1 MRDFVRYLCAVL
13 AVPLAIGLR
22 YAMTPLIGKGVPY
35 IPLFMVATIVAVFA
49 GMGPAILMSVLA
61 ALVTD
66 FFIVPPLYVFEFQP
80 RLYGQ
85 MGVMVLTSALVGY
98 VSNSLRETRRRAA
111 AQVRRLHES
120 EHKYRDFVENCG
132 LLASSIDCDCRYI
145 YVNRAFAAFF
155 GCDQDSV
162 PGKTVQEVLGPELGD
177 RVAVEIHQMLDT
189 GLNCDSEHI
198 VTTPSGPRWLH
209 THRCLSRDGQGK
221 ARYITTFMHDITE
234 TKQAELQL
242 RTSEEQFR
250 HLVNYAGFIVIRCS
264 LDGIIRYI
272 NDMAWQYRGRR
283 FENCVGRHIIEVWG
297 PGGGEAFMSGVRRA
311 VEKGKDIEMEVE
323 IPSRDGM
330 RWFWSRYNL
339 MKDAEGRPDCVIIFA
354 HDITKEKL
362 AGIQL
367 QRSET
372 SFRQLVESA
381 GLMAARWDTDGKL
394 LYMNSLGLAYLG
406 VSAEDIVGRHATE
419 ILHPELSKVFTRD
432 IHMILETASDMEQ
445 EYEVPLPDG
454 TQWLWSRWSLLR
466 NPDGQVEVATFVRNI
481 TEQRLAQKKLQQSE
495 ANLRT
500 LVESSGLVVAGFDS
514 DARFTFVNTRGL
526 ERVMLK
532 QEDIVGKLPTEAI
545 HLPLA
550 KLLEDCIKE
559 SIAYR
564 RPVETVQEASL
575 PIGQRWVH
583 WNINPMVG
591 VDGEV
596 SGAVLFSNDI
606 TEAKMTE
613 LTLQESEQRRRMLT
627 NLAME
632 AIFMHD
638 DGILLEA
645 NPRFYEMFGYT
656 PDEVIGKD
664 IRALTVAPE
673 WIEMLTSHYRSTDGV
688 STLATA
694 VRKDGTKFP
703 IETRGV
709 NTHYRGRQVRVAVIN
724 DISDRLKAEIE
735 LAEIR
740 EKMAIVERLAAV
752 GYVGASMAHEVCT
765 PLSVMRLTAQAMLVS
780 LAQSDSN
787 GQEVKQAKAI
797 IREIDRAADI
807 VRRYREMSRPA
818 SENDDEPDEIRQVP
832 ARVKRVFL
840 ESAHRARL
848 QIMIGGEVPDLLV
861 RLGSV
866 NAAEQLMFIMVQ
878 NAMQAGDS
886 RKQERLEITGCLKDD
901 NVELR
906 FVDDCRGIPKENLAR
921 VFEPFFSTKPRNTG
935 TGLGLS
941 ILRRLLQDRG
951 GSINVES
958 ELGKGT
964 TFVVTYPA

>member
-1 MRDFVRYLCAVL
+1 MRGSMRNYVRYLCGVL

-22 YAMTPLIGKGVPY
+22 YAMTPLIGKGVPH
-35 IPLFMVATIVAVFA
+35 IPLFMVATVVAVFA

-61 ALVTD
+61 AFVTD
-66 FFIVPPLYVFEFQP
+66 FFITPPLHVFEFQP

-85 MGVMVLTSALVGY
+85 MGVLVLTSALVGY
-98 VSNSLRETRRRAA
+98 VSDSLRQTRKQADA
-111 AQVRRLHES
+111 DVRLLHEN

-132 LLASSIDCDCRYI
+132 LLASSIGPDCRYI
-145 YVNRAFAAFF
+145 YVNRAFARFF
-155 GCDQDSV
+155 GCTQDSV
-162 PGKTVQEVLGPELGD
+162 TGKTIQEVLGPELGD
-177 RVAVEIHQMLDT
+177 KVAGEVSEMLDT
-189 GLNCDSEHI
+189 GQNRDSEHM
-198 VTTPSGPRWLH
+198 VMRPSGPRWLH
-209 THRCLSRDGQGK
+209 IHRCVSGDGRGK
-221 ARYITTFMHDITE
+221 TRYVTTFMHDITE
-234 TKQAELQL
+234 RKQAELQL
-242 RTSEEQFR
+242 RSSEEQFR
-250 HLVNYAGFIVIRCS
+250 HLVNYAGFIVVRCS
-264 LDGIIRYI
+264 LDGTIQYI

-283 FENCVGRHIIEVWG
+283 FEDCAGRHITEVWG
-297 PGGGEAFMSGVRRA
+297 PGGGEAFMSGIRRA

-339 MKDAEGRPDCVIIFA
+339 MKDAEGRPDTIILFA
-354 HDITKEKL
+354 HDITKQKVAEQ
-362 AGIQL
+362 QL
-367 QRSET
+367 QRSEARY
-372 SFRQLVESA
+372 RQ
-381 GLMAARWDTDGKL
+381 
-394 LYMNSLGLAYLG
+394 
-406 VSAEDIVGRHATE
+406 
-419 ILHPELSKVFTRD
+419 
-432 IHMILETASDMEQ
+432 
-445 EYEVPLPDG
+445 
-454 TQWLWSRWSLLR
+454 
-466 NPDGQVEVATFVRNI
+466 
-481 TEQRLAQKKLQQSE
+481 
-495 ANLRT
+495 

-514 DARFTFVNTRGL
+514 DARFTFVNTRGV
-526 ERVMLK
+526 ERLMMK

-545 HLPLA
+545 HLPPA
-550 KLLEDCIKE
+550 KLLEDCVKE
-559 SIAYR
+559 SIADR
-564 RPVETVQEASL
+564 RPVESVQEVSL

-583 WNINPMVG
+583 WNINPMIG

-606 TEAKMTE
+606 TEAKMME

-656 PDEVIGKD
+656 PGEIVGKD
-664 IRALTVAPE
+664 IRPLTVAPE
-673 WIEMLTSHYRSTDGV
+673 SIEMLTSHYRNTNGV

-694 VRKDGTKFP
+694 IRKDGTKFP

-709 NTHYRGRQVRVAVIN
+709 NTHYKGRQVRVAVID
-724 DISDRLKAEIE
+724 DISDRLRAEAE

-752 GYVGASMAHEVCT
+752 GYIGASMAHEVCT
-765 PLSVMRLTAQAMLVS
+765 PLSVMRLTAQAMLADLS
-780 LAQSDSN
+780 QSDSN
-787 GQEVKQAKAI
+787 VQEVKQAKAI

-818 SENDDEPDEIRQVP
+818 SENDDEPDEIRQVA

-848 QIMIGGEVPDLLV
+848 RIMIGDEVPDLLV

-878 NAMQAGDS
+878 NAVQASDNG
-886 RKQERLEITGCLKDD
+886 KQEQLEITGCLKDD

-906 FVDDCRGIPKENLAR
+906 FTDDCRGIPKENLAR
-921 VFEPFFSTKPRNTG
+921 VFEPFFSTKPRKTG

-951 GSINVES
+951 GSINVQS
-958 ELGKGT
+958 ELGRGT